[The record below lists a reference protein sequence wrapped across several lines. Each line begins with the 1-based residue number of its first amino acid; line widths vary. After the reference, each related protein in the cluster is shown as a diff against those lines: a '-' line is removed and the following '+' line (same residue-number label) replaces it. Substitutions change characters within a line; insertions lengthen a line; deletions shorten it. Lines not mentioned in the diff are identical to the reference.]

1 MNIQRDDLN
10 MLLQIHKAGQLAGAA
25 RALDWA
31 PAVVSKRLSALEL
44 RLGVRLLHRTT
55 RRLQLT
61 AEGEAFVEQAAALA
75 SGFDAL
81 EASLVDHQA
90 HAKGRLRVASSPG
103 FGRIWVAPALAALQQ
118 RHPGLSIEL
127 HLSEHLPDMT
137 SERFDAAVWLWQP
150 QATSLVSRKLASN
163 RRVVVASPKYL
174 KQRGMPVVPD
184 DLMQHDC
191 LVVREHDDSP
201 ALWRLQSVSHSGSK
215 GTRSATRQHSVRVSG
230 PLLSNHGEVVRA
242 WALQGHGL
250 MLRSLWDVYAL
261 IASRKLVHVLPDWA
275 MLDADVHLVLP
286 PRGLSL
292 TTPRRV
298 RLLQDHL
305 VAALDSTLKGL
316 YRRLA
321 AAMLSISVDRPARP
335 SNCIAIKAMS
345 SIKTALP
352 PTMRLPLAVSVIML
366 NT

>member
-10 MLLQIHKAGQLAGAA
+10 MLLQIRSAGQLAGAA

-31 PAVVSKRLSALEL
+31 PTVVSKRLSALEV

-61 AEGEAFVEQAAALA
+61 AEGEAFVEQAAALV

-81 EASLVDHQA
+81 EASLVDQQA

-103 FGRIWVAPALAALQQ
+103 FGRVWVAPALAALQL
-118 RHPGLSIEL
+118 RHPGLSVEL
-127 HLSEHLPDMT
+127 HLGEHLPDLT
-137 SERFDAAVWLWQP
+137 SGRFDAAVWLWQP

-163 RRVVVASPKYL
+163 RRVVVAAPKYL
-174 KQRGMPVVPD
+174 KQRGTPRVPD
-184 DLMQHDC
+184 DLMHHDC

-201 ALWRLQSVSHSGSK
+201 ALWRLQAVDRKASGRASK
-215 GTRSATRQHSVRVSG
+215 TAPPQHTVRVSG
-230 PLLSNHGEVVRA
+230 PLLSNHGEVVRE

-250 MLRSLWDVYAL
+250 MLRSLWDVHAL
-261 IASRKLVHVLPDWA
+261 IASRKLVQVLPGWA

-286 PRGLSL
+286 PRGTSL
-292 TTPRRV
+292 ATPQRV

-305 VAALDSTLKGL
+305 VATFAHVPWTS
-316 YRRLA
+316 A
-321 AAMLSISVDRPARP
+321 
-335 SNCIAIKAMS
+335 
-345 SIKTALP
+345 
-352 PTMRLPLAVSVIML
+352 
-366 NT
+366 

>member
-1 MNIQRDDLN
+1 MKIQRDDLN
-10 MLLQIHKAGQLAGAA
+10 MLLQIRHAGQLAGAA
-25 RALDWA
+25 RSLDWA
-31 PAVVSKRLSALEL
+31 PTVMSKRLSALES

-61 AEGEAFVEQAAALA
+61 AEGEAFVEQAAALV

-81 EASLVDHQA
+81 EASLVDQQT
-90 HAKGRLRVASSPG
+90 HATGRLRVASSPG
-103 FGRIWVAPALAALQQ
+103 FGRVWVAPALAALQQ
-118 RHPGLSIEL
+118 RYCGLTLEL
-127 HLSEHLPDMT
+127 HLSEHLPDLT
-137 SERFDAAVWLWQP
+137 SGRFDAAVWLWQP

-174 KQRGMPVVPD
+174 KQCGTPLVPD
-184 DLMQHDC
+184 DLTQHDC

-201 ALWRLQSVSHSGSK
+201 ALWRLQAVGARAAK
-215 GTRSATRQHSVRVSG
+215 GAAKQHSVRVKG
-230 PLLSNHGEVVRA
+230 PLLSNHGEVVRE

-250 MLRSLWDVYAL
+250 MLRSLWDVHAL

-292 TTPRRV
+292 ATPQRV

-305 VAALDSTLKGL
+305 VASFADVPW
-316 YRRLA
+316 A
-321 AAMLSISVDRPARP
+321 AR
-335 SNCIAIKAMS
+335 
-345 SIKTALP
+345 
-352 PTMRLPLAVSVIML
+352 
-366 NT
+366 

>member
-1 MNIQRDDLN
+1 MKIQRDDLN
-10 MLLQIHKAGQLAGAA
+10 MLLQIRSAGQLAGAA

-31 PAVVSKRLSALEL
+31 PTVVSKRLSALET

-55 RRLQLT
+55 RRVQLT
-61 AEGEAFVEQAAALA
+61 AEGEAFVEQAAALV

-81 EASLVDHQA
+81 EASLVDQQA

-103 FGRIWVAPALAALQQ
+103 FGRVWVAPALAALQQ

-127 HLSEHLPDMT
+127 HLGEHLPDLT
-137 SERFDAAVWLWQP
+137 SDRFDAAVWLWQP
-150 QATSLVSRKLASN
+150 RATSLVSRKLASN

-174 KQRGMPVVPD
+174 KQRGTPEVPD

-201 ALWRLQSVSHSGSK
+201 ALWRLQSVGAKGSK
-215 GTRSATRQHSVRVSG
+215 SAARQHTVRVNG
-230 PLLSNHGEVVRA
+230 PLQSNHGEVVRE

-250 MLRSLWDVYAL
+250 MLRSLWDVHAL

-292 TTPRRV
+292 ATPQRV

-305 VAALDSTLKGL
+305 VAAFANVPWT
-316 YRRLA
+316 
-321 AAMLSISVDRPARP
+321 AR
-335 SNCIAIKAMS
+335 
-345 SIKTALP
+345 
-352 PTMRLPLAVSVIML
+352 
-366 NT
+366 

>member
-1 MNIQRDDLN
+1 MDIQRDDLN
-10 MLLQIHKAGQLAGAA
+10 MLLQIRSAGQLAGAA

-31 PAVVSKRLSALEL
+31 PTVMSKRLSALET

-61 AEGEAFVEQAAALA
+61 AEGEAFVEQAAALVR
-75 SGFDAL
+75 GFDAL
-81 EASLVDHQA
+81 EASLVDQQA

-103 FGRIWVAPALAALQQ
+103 FGRVWVAPALAALQR

-127 HLSEHLPDMT
+127 HLSEHLPDLT
-137 SERFDAAVWLWQP
+137 SGRFDAAVWLWQP
-150 QATSLVSRKLASN
+150 QATSLVSRKLADN

-174 KQRGMPVVPD
+174 KQHGTPQVPD
-184 DLMQHDC
+184 DLTQHDC

-201 ALWRLQSVSHSGSK
+201 ALWRLQAVDARATSK
-215 GTRSATRQHSVRVSG
+215 PRNAAGRQHTVRVSG
-230 PLLSNHGEVVRA
+230 PLLSNHGEVVRE

-250 MLRSLWDVYAL
+250 MLRSWWDVHAL
-261 IASRKLVHVLPDWA
+261 IAHRKLVHVLPGWA

-292 TTPRRV
+292 ATPQRV

-305 VAALDSTLKGL
+305 VSSFANAPWT
-316 YRRLA
+316 
-321 AAMLSISVDRPARP
+321 AR
-335 SNCIAIKAMS
+335 
-345 SIKTALP
+345 
-352 PTMRLPLAVSVIML
+352 
-366 NT
+366 

>member
-10 MLLQIHKAGQLAGAA
+10 MLLKIHSAGQLAGAA

-31 PAVVSKRLSALEL
+31 PTVVSKRLSALET

-61 AEGEAFVEQAAALA
+61 AEGEAFVEQAAVLA

-81 EASLVDHQA
+81 EASLADQQA

-103 FGRIWVAPALAALQQ
+103 FGRVWVAPALAALQQ
-118 RHPGLSIEL
+118 RHTGLSIEL
-127 HLSEHLPDMT
+127 HLGEHLPDMT
-137 SERFDAAVWLWQP
+137 SGRFDAAVWLWQP

-174 KQRGMPVVPD
+174 KQRGTPAVPD
-184 DLMQHDC
+184 DLAQHDC

-201 ALWRLQSVSHSGSK
+201 ALWRLQSVIAKTSK
-215 GTRSATRQHSVRVSG
+215 SAARQHSVRVSG
-230 PLLSNHGEVVRA
+230 PLLSNHGEVVRE

-250 MLRSLWDVYAL
+250 MLRSLWDVHAL

-286 PRGLSL
+286 PRGLSFA
-292 TTPRRV
+292 TPQRV

-305 VAALDSTLKGL
+305 VATFADVPW
-316 YRRLA
+316 A
-321 AAMLSISVDRPARP
+321 AR
-335 SNCIAIKAMS
+335 
-345 SIKTALP
+345 
-352 PTMRLPLAVSVIML
+352 
-366 NT
+366 